1 MRKEENNL
9 RKHIRIENQLKLQI
23 EKIIDKLEELETEN
37 LFLIGKLVRKFI

>member
-37 LFLIGKLVRKFI
+37 LFLIEKLVRKFI

>member
-1 MRKEENNL
+1 LRKEENNL

-37 LFLIGKLVRKFI
+37 LFLIEKLVRKFI

>member
-23 EKIIDKLEELETEN
+23 EKLINKLEELETEK
-37 LFLIGKLVRKFI
+37 LYLIEKLVRKFI